1 MSKHSQS
8 RTMER
13 YNLEL
18 TYSDEN
24 RIMKLLNDGKG
35 IYLDLESQEP
45 HRKFAYVL
53 YKNIP
58 IKVLFEEDE
67 NRKATAIITAYPFD
81 ADEYNEVIALEFKSR
96 IDRAKAFLRKNNYV
110 VFKKGSL
117 KKGKLKR

>member
-1 MSKHSQS
+1 MSKHAQS
-8 RTMER
+8 RAMER
-13 YNLEL
+13 YNLSL

-24 RIMKLLNDGKG
+24 KIMKLLNDGKG
-35 IYLDLESQEP
+35 IYLNLESQEP

-67 NRKATAIITAYPFD
+67 NRRAIAIITTYPFD
-81 ADEYNEVIALEFKSR
+81 ADEYNEVIALEFKAR
-96 IDRAKAFLRKNNYV
+96 LERAADFLRKNNYI

-117 KKGKLKR
+117 RK